1 MRGAR
6 VLKKVEIQR
15 FINQAPSLREQV
27 LVKVGLFC
35 GTRIS
40 EALALKFRD
49 FEDGEYITIKSLKG
63 SRTRTLSLH
72 PQLKNAVTDLKKH
85 YASQG
90 KDVSGD
96 TPIFLSQKVKLGGS
110 QKSLS
115 RQAASELLKKMKEA
129 AKLAGRVTAHSLR
142 KCFVTSL
149 YKLLHN
155 DLVELCAYT
164 GHRSLDSLR
173 AYIQTTG
180 KTNKTTLLDW
190 CTP

>member
-6 VLKKVEIQR
+6 LLKKQEIQK

-40 EALALKFRD
+40 EALGLKFKD

-72 PQLKNAVTDLKKH
+72 PQLKNAIADLKKF
-85 YASQG
+85 YIDQG

-96 TPIFLSQKVKLGGS
+96 TPVFLSQKVKPGGA

-115 RQAASELLKKMKEA
+115 RQAASELLKKMREA

-149 YKLLHN
+149 YSLLNN
-155 DLVELCAYT
+155 DLVALCAYT

-173 AYIQTTG
+173 AYIATTG
-180 KTNKTTLLDW
+180 KTDQTIKLSW
-190 CTP
+190 FTP